1 MRFYEIN
8 VRVLQGWAGHV
19 TRMDAMKNA
28 KNILVRRPEYKRT
41 REIPEL
47 ECKVNNIKMDI
58 NVIVC
63 ELDSSGGFL

>member
-1 MRFYEIN
+1 
-8 VRVLQGWAGHV
+8 
-19 TRMDAMKNA
+19 MKNA